1 MKAKAD
7 EFLDTTQSYSKQNL
21 AEVTKICGLVRLSF
35 VFPINYFIIVLSD
48 RPAFSNC
55 RQI

>member
-35 VFPINYFIIVLSD
+35 VFPISYFIIVLSD